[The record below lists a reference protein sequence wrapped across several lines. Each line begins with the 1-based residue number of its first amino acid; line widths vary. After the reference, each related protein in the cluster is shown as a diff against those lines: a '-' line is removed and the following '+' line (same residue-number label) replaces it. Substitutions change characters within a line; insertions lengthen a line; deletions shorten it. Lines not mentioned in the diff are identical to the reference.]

1 MSNEPSL
8 ETVRKEIDAID
19 ATLHDLIIR
28 RTELVEQV
36 RRIKRDWRIKIQ
48 PSREAEI
55 VYRLLARHHGPFPRR
70 ELIAIW
76 RLLITAT
83 LSFEGPFSVAVLTA
97 DGAGGT
103 WDVARDHFGPYAPIS
118 RHGSVRAVIE
128 AVRRQEATVGVLPLP
143 SPDDTDPWW
152 RHLLTSHSDAPKII
166 ARLPF
171 AGPSNGRDGGLE
183 ALVICPVA
191 VQATGR
197 DRTLLGADSEGELT
211 AGQFAQALRQAGLA
225 PAFIASWRETDAP
238 HAFVFYTEVEGFV
251 DAGDPR
257 LEAVR
262 ERCGVALN
270 RLIWLGGY
278 AEPPTAAE
286 LGAGWTGPALPLARP
301 SRGEVA
307 GSRGEAGTA
316 AG

>member
-1 MSNEPSL
+1 MTLNPSL

-19 ATLHDLIIR
+19 VALHELIIR
-28 RTELVEQV
+28 RTELIEKV
-36 RRIKRDWRIKIQ
+36 RRIKHDWPVKIQ

-55 VYRLLARHHGPFPRR
+55 IYGLLARHHGSFPRR

-83 LSFEGPFSVAVLTA
+83 LSFEGPFSIAVVMADATA
-97 DGAGGT
+97 GT
-103 WDVARDHFGPYAPIS
+103 WDVARDHFGAYTPIS

-128 AVRRQEATVGVLPLP
+128 AVHRQQATVGVLPLP
-143 SPDDTDPWW
+143 SQDDTDPWW
-152 RHLLTSHSDAPKII
+152 RHLLTSHPDAPKII

-171 AGPSNGRDGGLE
+171 AGPSNARDGGLE

-191 VQATGR
+191 VVATGR
-197 DRTLLGADSEGELT
+197 DRTVLGADSEGELS
-211 AGQFAQALRQAGLA
+211 AGQFAQALRQSGLA
-225 PAFIASWRETDAP
+225 PTFLASWRETEAP
-238 HAFVFYTEVEGFV
+238 YVFVFYAEVSGFV
-251 DAGDPR
+251 GADDPR

-262 ERCGVALN
+262 ERLGTALN

-286 LGAGWTGPALPLARP
+286 LGAGWTAPAMPSARTAR
-301 SRGEVA
+301 SET
-307 GSRGEAGTA
+307 GTA